1 MWCCFLK
8 LIRWD
13 QKQRILGG
21 EWWDTLNS
29 SIFNLFLVW
38 EIRLY
43 AFFFDLVN
51 VGEQSKEGRDCFL
64 FSTPAAIK
72 EGGVGVNGSS
82 SSNMTWVSEWTG
94 TNRETREKR
103 EERGERKEE
112 RGWLVGTDGGYHS
125 PRLPPRKGKRNSRIN
140 LFLSIHTTRTGESSL
155 FLCSIFELMPTFG
168 AVSSVKL
175 LPFGHQSSPPLRL
188 FTHISLPWPLFRS

>member
-1 MWCCFLK
+1 MWYCLLK
-8 LIRWD
+8 LIRWAR
-13 QKQRILGG
+13 KQRILGGGG

-29 SIFNLFLVW
+29 SILSLFLVW

-82 SSNMTWVSEWTG
+82 CSNMTWVSEWTG
-94 TNRETREKR
+94 TNRETRER
-103 EERGERKEE
+103 REE

-140 LFLSIHTTRTGESSL
+140 LFLSTHTTRTGESSL
-155 FLCSIFELMPTFG
+155 FLCSIFELMPIFG

-188 FTHISLPWPLFRS
+188 FTRISLPLPLFRS